1 MKIIRKFIRRVIPY
15 SVRLLLNPLRKF
27 LFHSSYRQ
35 RALYTKTWKTKPVN
49 ENMVFYEAYHGASM
63 TGNPYAVFTYL
74 LEDLKYQHLHHV
86 WALVD
91 ESHVPSSI
99 RFNPRVTIVQYKGRD
114 YAKYLAMAKY
124 LINDTSFPFYFHK
137 REEQVYANIWHGT
150 PLKTMGMDI
159 KQRGFANHK
168 NIQRNFL
175 FTDYLV
181 SPNRYTY
188 EKLLKSHDI
197 ETLFNGQVL
206 DTGYPRVDLMYQ
218 ADKDKLRQQLGVFT
232 AKKVVLYAPTWRG
245 ELGNEKNESEKIL
258 EDVKNIQANIDEG
271 VVLLKAHYYTEKF
284 FEEQGLGHFLVPNT
298 FDTNEVLSIVDVL
311 ITDYSSI
318 FFEFL
323 RTERPV
329 IFYAYD
335 EEEYQAKR
343 GTYLQVSELPGPVCR
358 AVDEVVEALNQ
369 ADEVAVDYQGV
380 RRAFVERFCYHDD
393 GDATRRFVEVVFD
406 GKSSEHLFKLGSE
419 KTKILVYGG
428 GFLNNGITAAVVS
441 LLNSIDY
448 DRFDVTLI
456 DHGVRIKDSKLEHMR
471 KVNEHVHHVFR
482 FGTWNVS
489 LMDLYRHTLFLK
501 TGDLK
506 WAPVDMYERELER
519 VTGLAEFDIGIDFG
533 GYSPLWAAL
542 FAFGDFKRRSIYLH
556 SDMGREVLK
565 KVNGKFPHRDNLRV
579 IFSLYDRFDK
589 VMSVS
594 ELAYAE
600 NARQLG
606 RYVSDRAKMDYV
618 VNPIDYGAVLDGG
631 RRGLVDGGRYAA
643 EFAGELSDVRQ
654 ARGHGK
660 WAVGDD
666 VEFAGELGVFPETG
680 TSLWPRSGEVNFIT
694 IGRLSPEKDHE
705 KLIYAFRQV
714 VGDRRDVRLYVVGEG
729 ALEDE
734 LRALVRELGLAERVI
749 FTGQLANPYALLAA
763 CDCFVLSSNYEGQ
776 AIVLLEALI
785 LGKPVI
791 TTDIPGPRSVVE
803 GGYGMIVENSVDG
816 LVDGMSAFLS
826 GDAVQERSFDYRGY
840 HDEAMGMFYEKVC
853 RLEE

>member
-1 MKIIRKFIRRVIPY
+1 MAIIRKIIRRVIPY

-27 LFHSSYRQ
+27 LLHSSYRQ
-35 RALYTKTWKTKPVN
+35 RALYTKAWKTIPVN
-49 ENMVFYEAYHGASM
+49 VNMVFYEAYHGGSM

-74 LEDLKYQHLHHV
+74 LENPKYQHLQHV

-99 RFNPRVTIVQYKGRD
+99 RFHPRVTIVRYKGRD
-114 YAKYLAMAKY
+114 YAKYLATAKY
-124 LINDTSFPFYFHK
+124 LINNTSFPFYFHK

-159 KQRGFANHK
+159 KQRGFADHK

-175 FTDYLV
+175 FTDFLV

-188 EKLLKSHDI
+188 EKLLESHDI

-206 DTGYPRVDLMYQ
+206 DTGYPRVDLMYK
-218 ADKDKLRQQLGVFT
+218 ADKDKLKQQLGVFA
-232 AKKVVLYAPTWRG
+232 AKKVILYAPTWRG
-245 ELGNEKNESEKIL
+245 VLGEEKNESEKIL
-258 EDVKNIQANIDEG
+258 EDVKKIQADIDEG

-284 FEEQGLGHFLVPNT
+284 FEEQGLGHFLVPST
-298 FDTNEVLSIVDVL
+298 FDTNEVLSIVDIL

-323 RTERPV
+323 PTKRPV

-335 EEEYQAKR
+335 EEEYQARR
-343 GTYLQVSELPGPVCR
+343 GTYIQVSELPGPVCR
-358 AVDEVVEALNQ
+358 TVDEVVEAVNQ

-380 RRAFVERFCYHDD
+380 RREFRERFCYHDD
-393 GDATRRFVEVVFD
+393 GDATRRFVGVVFD
-406 GKSSEHLFKLGSE
+406 GKSSEHLFRLGTE

-471 KVNEHVHHVFR
+471 KVNGNVHHIFR

-489 LMDLYRHTLFLK
+489 LLELYRHTLFLK

-506 WAPVDMYERELER
+506 WAPVGMYERELER

-589 VMSVS
+589 VVSVS

-643 EFAGELSDVRQ
+643 EFGEEFLTGERDL
-654 ARGHGK
+654 GK
-660 WAVGDD
+660 WNA
-666 VEFAGELGVFPETG
+666 EFAGELSVLPEVTPE
-680 TSLWPRSGEVNFIT
+680 WPWPDAEGMNFIT

-705 KLIYAFRQV
+705 KLIYSFQRI
-714 VGDRRDVRLYVVGEG
+714 VGERRDVRLYVVGEG

-734 LRALVRELGLAERVI
+734 LRVLVRELGLAERVI

-791 TTDIPGPRSVVE
+791 TTDIPGPRSVVD
-803 GGYGMIVENSVDG
+803 GGFGMIVENSVDG
-816 LVDGMSAFLS
+816 LVDGMSAFLN
-826 GDAVQERSFDYRGY
+826 GGAVQERSFDYRGY
-840 HDEAMGMFYEKVC
+840 HDEAMDMFYDKIC